1 MTGWAFA
8 AVWERIQMELPL
20 QIMFK
25 DEPGIAIAFPNNVTE
40 DLPLTHVEGNQYRL
54 GSSSL
59 LGEPRVFYGDV
70 IEIKPTGE
78 KSADFLR
85 VVKRSGLQVSCS
97 MIGKDIIDSPLL
109 QQLLDKIM
117 QLGGNWERAFGGVL
131 LVHLPESVELDLDA
145 ELQTIAESC

>member
-1 MTGWAFA
+1 MKFP
-8 AVWERIQMELPL
+8 V
-20 QIMFK
+20 QIIFK
-25 DEPGIAIAFPNNVTE
+25 EESGIAIAFPNNVTE
-40 DLPLTHVEGNQYRL
+40 DLSLSHVEGNRYRL
-54 GSSSL
+54 GFSSL

-85 VVKRSGLQVSCS
+85 VVKRSGLRVSCR
-97 MIGKDIIDSPLL
+97 MIGNDIINSPLL
-109 QQLLDKIM
+109 QHLLEKIM

-145 ELQTIAESC
+145 ELQAIAESC

>member
-1 MTGWAFA
+1 VTECAFS
-8 AVWERIQMELPL
+8 ERIQMELPI
-20 QIMFK
+20 QIIFK
-25 DEPGIAIAFPNNVTE
+25 DEPGVAIAFPNSVTE
-40 DLPLTHVEGNQYRL
+40 DLPLTHVEGNRYRL
-54 GSSSL
+54 NFSSL

-85 VVKRSGLQVSCS
+85 IVKRSGLRVSCRV
-97 MIGKDIIDSPLL
+97 IGKDIIDSPLL
-109 QQLLDKIM
+109 QHLLDQIM

-145 ELQTIAESC
+145 ALQAIGESC